1 MAAGNDLRRQTE
13 AYLNRLRRYL
23 HAVSDQDA
31 REIIEELRSHI
42 AERVATTGTGVEAV
56 LAALGS
62 PEELARDYAT
72 DALLARAEISPF
84 PVGILSSLFAWASLT
99 ITGLSVLLASIMG
112 YLLGTLLILPAV
124 LKPFHP
130 QNAGLWA
137 FRDSTGDL
145 TFSLRLGLG
154 SGGGT
159 AGARDVLG
167 WWFVP
172 IGLMMG
178 FCLVILTTRL
188 ALWCVR
194 RYRRSHALPW
204 TE

>member
-1 MAAGNDLRRQTE
+1 MMAAGNDLQRQIE

-23 HAVSDQDA
+23 HTVTDQDA

-42 AERVATTGTGVEAV
+42 LERVATTSTGVEAV

-62 PEELARDYAT
+62 PEELARDYVT
-72 DALLARAEISPF
+72 DALLARAEISRS
-84 PVGILSSLFAWASLT
+84 PVGTLSSLFHWASLS

-112 YLLGTLLILPAV
+112 YLLGALLILPAV

-145 TFSLRLGLG
+145 TLSLRLGLG
-154 SGGGT
+154 TGGGT
-159 AGARDVLG
+159 PRARDVLG

-172 IGLMMG
+172 LGLAMG
-178 FCLVILTTRL
+178 CCLVMLTTRA

-194 RYRRSHALPW
+194 RYRRSHTLP
-204 TE
+204 